1 MKDIIKL
8 GLTLFSI
15 CVVAALVLAFTNNVT
30 SPVIAQRNI
39 QANNESRKIVLP
51 EADEFKQLKEINSDM
66 VLEFYEGI
74 KNGKVIGYTIKT
86 LEDLTEIQKNISA
99 EEYNQKLKS
108 VKELSIKLK
117 NGEFLKSVLKQY
129 EKEKK

>member
-39 QANNESRKIVLP
+39 QASNESRKIVLP

-66 VLEFYEGI
+66 VLEFYEGL
-74 KNGKVIGYTIKT
+74 KM
-86 LEDLTEIQKNISA
+86 E
-99 EEYNQKLKS
+99 KL
-108 VKELSIKLK
+108 
-117 NGEFLKSVLKQY
+117 
-129 EKEKK
+129 